1 MKLIK
6 NGGFVEDRF
15 ATVGDEDQLPD
26 GPVIVSLE
34 RWQAE
39 GEALRARNTPVGV
52 RLKSGQEPSPIVED
66 LDKLDVVALEFPT
79 YRNGRAYSY
88 ARLLRERHGYKGA
101 FEMAA
106 SSPDLFQFTIR
117 CGIDALEVADNITP
131 EIWAENVGSFSLYYQ
146 PAADGRETVLSL
158 RHRLAQ
164 RRTGARR
171 RLTAPH
177 QHEKRPGT
185 SNEGRAFFY
194 STQQVRHSGS

>member
-1 MKLIK
+1 MKLIR
-6 NGGFVEDRF
+6 NGEFVEDRF

-34 RWQAE
+34 RWQTE

-88 ARLLRERHGYKGA
+88 ARLLRERHGYKGELRA
-101 FEMAA
+101 VGNVLR
-106 SSPDLFQFTIR
+106 DQFQFMIR

-164 RRTGARR
+164 RAR
-171 RLTAPH
+171 
-177 QHEKRPGT
+177 E
-185 SNEGRAFFY
+185 RAA
-194 STQQVRHSGS
+194 V